1 MEEQKRLEEERKRLV
16 SQRRKMK
23 LKELIDKRK
32 LELGVGHRGAE
43 EGPGRDQLI
52 YNNAEQENDK

>member
-32 LELGVGHRGAE
+32 LELGVGPRGTE